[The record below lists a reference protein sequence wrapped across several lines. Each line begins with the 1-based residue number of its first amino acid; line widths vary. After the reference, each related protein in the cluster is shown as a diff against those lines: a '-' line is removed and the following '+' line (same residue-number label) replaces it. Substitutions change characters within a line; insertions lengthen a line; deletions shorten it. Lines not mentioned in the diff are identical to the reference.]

1 MRISDWSSDVC
12 SSDLYWL
19 RRYDWRVQEARL
31 NRLAQFTAEV
41 QGQRLHFI
49 HARGDGSRLPL
60 MLIHGW
66 PGSFL
71 EFEQLIGPLVA
82 SGHDVIVPS
91 LPGYAFSG
99 RPEAPIGPRRTAELF
114 HQLLVDLFGP
124 GQYLLQG
131 GD

>member
-1 MRISDWSSDVC
+1 M
-12 SSDLYWL
+12 L
-19 RRYDWRVQEARL
+19 RPPPRSTRTDHLCPYPTRFRS
-31 NRLAQFTAEV
+31 
-41 QGQRLHFI
+41 LHFI
-49 HARGDGSRLPL
+49 HARGDGSLLPL

-124 GQYLLQG
+124 GQYRSEERRVG
-131 GD
+131 

>member
-1 MRISDWSSDVC
+1 
-12 SSDLYWL
+12 
-19 RRYDWRVQEARL
+19 
-31 NRLAQFTAEV
+31 
-41 QGQRLHFI
+41 
-49 HARGDGSRLPL
+49 

-99 RPEAPIGPRRTAELF
+99 RPEAPIGPRPTAELF
-114 HQLLVDLFGP
+114 HQLLIDLFGHAP
-124 GQYLLQG
+124 SPLQAGDWCPSIAAQQSTGKQTAGAGRTGQG
-131 GD
+131 TGM

>member
-1 MRISDWSSDVC
+1 
-12 SSDLYWL
+12 
-19 RRYDWRVQEARL
+19 
-31 NRLAQFTAEV
+31 
-41 QGQRLHFI
+41 
-49 HARGDGSRLPL
+49 

-99 RPEAPIGPRRTAELF
+99 RPEAPIGPRRPAELF

-124 GQYLLQG
+124 GKYLLQV
-131 GD
+131 GDRGERIGAWIGKGYPQAVAARHHKPHPHGE

>member
-1 MRISDWSSDVC
+1 MI
-12 SSDLYWL
+12 
-19 RRYDWRVQEARL
+19 RRPPRSTRTDTLFPYTTLFR
-31 NRLAQFTAEV
+31 
-41 QGQRLHFI
+41 
-49 HARGDGSRLPL
+49 S
-60 MLIHGW
+60 

-124 GQYLLQG
+124 GPYLLQG
-131 GD
+131 GDWGAALAAWMAQGDRKSGV

>member
-1 MRISDWSSDVC
+1 
-12 SSDLYWL
+12 
-19 RRYDWRVQEARL
+19 
-31 NRLAQFTAEV
+31 
-41 QGQRLHFI
+41 
-49 HARGDGSRLPL
+49 

-124 GQYLLQG
+124 GQYLLKG
-131 GD
+131 GDWGAAIAAWMAQGHPEPVAALHLNPIPVGAADAMPTEAEELARGKCRSGRASREAAET